1 MSQNRA
7 QKSKQDHLHVRAA
20 GDRRDVHQVGV
31 EGLLLALLLLLGE
44 KCCRVRHLCSR
55 SLGFEDGGKNEKMR
69 RRSKRCLPV
78 VRHSE
83 DVRTK
88 CVGLPTR
95 RYVAARLSALSSFF
109 FSLLP

>member
-7 QKSKQDHLHVRAA
+7 QKGKQDHLHVRAA

-55 SLGFEDGGKNEKMR
+55 SLGFEDGGKNEK
-69 RRSKRCLPV
+69 RS
-78 VRHSE
+78 
-83 DVRTK
+83 
-88 CVGLPTR
+88 
-95 RYVAARLSALSSFF
+95 
-109 FSLLP
+109 

>member
-55 SLGFEDGGKNEKMR
+55 SLGFEDGEKINEKMR
-69 RRSKRCLPV
+69 PEQIEALSSRRPPFRRRTYE
-78 VRHSE
+78 VR
-83 DVRTK
+83 R
-88 CVGLPTR
+88 PTR
-95 RYVAARLSALSSFF
+95 TWRLIGSVPSSFF